1 MGLREDK
8 RKLVSASDEQAVA
21 FDPVEATNIRNQASS
36 STRLTIYFGSN
47 SEPQGR
53 TLGIVSNR
61 VSLSPLQLRIGTLVK
76 AYVGKLVLWMP
87 QFFLMY

>member
-1 MGLREDK
+1 MREGK

-21 FDPVEATNIRNQASS
+21 FDPVEATPIRNQASS
-36 STRLTIYFGSN
+36 STRLTIYFRSN

-61 VSLSPLQLRIGTLVK
+61 VSLSPLQLRIGTLVE

-87 QFFLMY
+87 KFFLMY